1 LRLTELKSGADTLA
15 GGNKRNYGRRIVTDS
30 VNQRVRLL
38 AGRYEIGPL
47 IGRGGMADVRVG
59 TDARLGRRVA
69 VKLLK
74 PALASDPAFRTRFR
88 REAQDAAKMAH
99 PTIVRIFD
107 AGEETVVDPGGNE
120 AQIPFIV
127 MEYVDGRLLKD
138 IVAEGPLPEHEAV
151 RITSQI
157 LTALEYSHR
166 AGVVHRD
173 IKPGNIMIANNG
185 QVKVMDF
192 GIARAVAESS
202 ATIAE
207 TSTIVGTA
215 QYFSPEQ
222 ARGES
227 VDART
232 DLYSTGIVL
241 FEMLTGQAPF
251 RGENPVAVAY
261 QHVNQIPAPPSSINP
276 AVSPAVDAVVG
287 HALSK
292 DRFAR
297 FQSATEF
304 REQLEAAGTGAAPV
318 VRQVVPPNDFNATL
332 FGVNP
337 TMTAGSDSALRQLTI
352 DQEARGSR
360 TQQRPPV
367 AWIWAGILLI
377 LVIVVAVVVWT
388 ITLPKDAGI
397 DQGLSV
403 KVPNLKSQAYADAA
417 AKLKKLGLSPVEN
430 KETNAK
436 VAPGAVISTSP
447 AAGSSV
453 APHSTITVNVSN
465 GPTAL
470 SVPNLVG
477 MTAAEAKTT
486 LTQGGLVLGT
496 TSTADSATVTQGSV
510 ISSSPNAGTAA
521 KSGDT
526 INITVA
532 SGKVNIPS
540 VVGKTSSQAGQ
551 ALTAL
556 HLNYTP
562 VPDTSTTCTAGLV
575 TAQSLVGEKPEG
587 SSMTIS
593 VCTGP
598 SS

>member
-1 LRLTELKSGADTLA
+1 
-15 GGNKRNYGRRIVTDS
+15 VTDS

-38 AGRYEIGPL
+38 AGRYEIGAL
-47 IGRGGMADVRVG
+47 IGRGGMADVRLG

-69 VKLLK
+69 IKLLK
-74 PALASDPAFRTRFR
+74 PALANDPAFRTRFR

-107 AGEETVVDPGGNE
+107 AGEETVTDPSGNE

-127 MEYVDGRLLKD
+127 MEYVEGRLLKD
-138 IVAEGPLPEHEAV
+138 IIAEGPLPEHEAV
-151 RITSQI
+151 QITGQI

-173 IKPGNIMIANNG
+173 IKPGNIMIASNG

-222 ARGES
+222 ARGEN

-232 DLYSTGIVL
+232 DLYSTGVVL

-261 QHVNQIPAPPSSINP
+261 QHVNQIPPPPSTLNRT
-276 AVSPAVDAVVG
+276 VSPAVDAVVERS
-287 HALSK
+287 LSK

-297 FQSATEF
+297 FQSAAEF
-304 REQLEAAGTGAAPV
+304 RDQLDGAGAGAPPV
-318 VRQVVPPNDFNATL
+318 ARQVVPANDFNATL

-337 TMTAGSDSALRQLTI
+337 TMTANSDAALRQLTI
-352 DQEARGSR
+352 DQDARGAR

-367 AWIWAGILLI
+367 AWIWAGIALL
-377 LVIVVAVVVWT
+377 LVIVITVVIWT
-388 ITLPKDAGI
+388 ITLPKDTGL

-403 KVPNLKSQAYADAA
+403 KVPTLAGQSFDGASAT
-417 AKLKKLGLSPVEN
+417 LKKLTLNPVEQQVPSS
-430 KETNAK
+430 TI
-436 VAPGAVISTSP
+436 APGAVISTTP

-453 APHSTITVNVSN
+453 GPHTDVTVTVSS
-465 GPTAL
+465 GPTSLNVPSVAGL
-470 SVPNLVG
+470 SVEAATAQLKQVGLKVGTTTPEDSSLV
-477 MTAAEAKTT
+477 A
-486 LTQGGLVLGT
+486 QGLVVET
-496 TSTADSATVTQGSV
+496 NPA
-510 ISSSPNAGTAA
+510 AGASA
-521 KSGDT
+521 KSGDV
-526 INITVA
+526 INLLTS

-540 VVGKTSSQAGQ
+540 VVGQSGPDAGA

-556 HLNYTP
+556 HISYSV
-562 VPDTSTTCTAGLV
+562 VPNSGCTGGKV
-575 TAQSLVGEKPEG
+575 SAQSVVGEQPQHTAM
-587 SSMTIS
+587 SIT
-593 VCTGP
+593 VCTG
-598 SS
+598 